1 MHISEGILT
10 GPSMAITLGLGATAV
25 AYGVHATNRFVAT
38 KPQRKPLLA
47 MAGAFVFLVSL
58 VPLPSYAGTCSHPC
72 GTPLAAI
79 LLGPGVTILL
89 SCLALFLQAAFFA
102 HGGFSSLGANTITLG
117 VVGGCSGWATYH
129 LARRAGLSRLWA
141 GALAGLVG
149 DVLTYV
155 AAGFT
160 LAAHLAWVVPQ
171 PKMDLIGYL
180 KVIYAGYLPVQTPL
194 SIGEA
199 FFTGWALY
207 SIGRQRPE
215 VLEDL
220 GVEDKPA
227 AKSKAKAAVKTAA
240 VALLLMA
247 LPLLAHATDQAPAAA
262 APAAAQAHP
271 VDTPVPGAYTGM
283 DEKVNEAMA
292 AAGGAPAR
300 APFLNTEKLGDLWNL
315 ILLLGGAI
323 AGFIVGLNW
332 NQLFGKS
339 PAPAASPA
347 KKQPARKGK
356 A

>member
-10 GPSMAITLGLGATAV
+10 GPSMAATLALGAVAV
-25 AYGVHATNRFVAT
+25 AWGVHATNKFVAA
-38 KPQRKPLLA
+38 KPARKPLLA

-79 LLGPGVTILL
+79 LLGPGVTVLL
-89 SCLALFLQAAFFA
+89 SCLALALQAAFFA
-102 HGGFSSLGANTITLG
+102 HGGFSSLGANTLTLG
-117 VVGGCSGWATYH
+117 LVGGASGWATYH
-129 LARRAGLSRLWA
+129 VARKAGLSRLWA

-220 GVEDKPA
+220 GVESKAKPA
-227 AKSKAKAAVKTAA
+227 AKSKGAARAA
-240 VALLLMA
+240 ALLLCLL
-247 LPLLAHATDQAPAAA
+247 LPLAARAADTKPTPAPAPVET
-262 APAAAQAHP
+262 PA
-271 VDTPVPGAYTGM
+271 PGAYTGM

-292 AAGGAPAR
+292 ASGGAPAR
-300 APFLNTEKLGDLWNL
+300 APYLDTEKMGDLWNL
-315 ILLLGGAI
+315 ILLMGGAI
-323 AGFIVGLNW
+323 AGFILGRNW
-332 NQLFGKS
+332 GQLFGAAKAV
-339 PAPAASPA
+339 PAGRA
-347 KKQPARKGK
+347 KPKKRG
-356 A
+356 